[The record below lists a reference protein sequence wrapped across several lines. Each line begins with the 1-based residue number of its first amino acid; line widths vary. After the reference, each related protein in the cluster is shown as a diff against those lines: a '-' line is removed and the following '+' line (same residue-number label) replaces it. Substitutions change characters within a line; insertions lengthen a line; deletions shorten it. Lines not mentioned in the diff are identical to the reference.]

1 MKIEKLTENKIRV
14 VVNLDD
20 LIENNTSL
28 HALMAKTIESQ
39 SFFLDI
45 LSKAEKEVD
54 FHTEGCK
61 LLIEAF
67 SSEDDILVLTIT
79 KYANQKEKQGLELK
93 TSSDSVPK
101 VKPTVKRKSI
111 NYSSKDAIYS
121 FGDFD
126 EFCEFCKYL
135 HNSFNIDL
143 KKIAK
148 TFSLYNY
155 NSTYYLIVQ
164 KINSDLSLLKH
175 FHSIASEFGKPVFY
189 SKSFINK
196 LLEHGN
202 PIMKKNAITTCVKY
216 FG

>member
-14 VVNLDD
+14 VVNLED
-20 LIENNTSL
+20 LIESNTSL
-28 HALMAKTIESQ
+28 HALMTKATESQ

-45 LSKAEKEVD
+45 LSKAEKEVN

-67 SSEDDILVLTIT
+67 SSEDDVLVLTIT
-79 KYANQKEKQGLELK
+79 KYSVSKEKQNLGTK
-93 TSSDSVPK
+93 TSNDNSPK
-101 VKPTVKRKSI
+101 VKPTIKRKTI
-111 NYSSKDAIYS
+111 NYSSQDTLYS
-121 FGDFD
+121 FEDFD

-135 HNSFNIDL
+135 TISSNLNI

-155 NSTYYLIVQ
+155 NSTYYLIV
-164 KINSDLSLLKH
+164 KNINNDINLSKH

-196 LLEHGN
+196 LFEHGK
-202 PIMKKNAITTCVKY
+202 PIMKRNAILTCIKY